1 MIMSPLRAPAA
12 SPMASTGA
20 SPRAGKD
27 PARARPRP
35 RDEQRLRLWLILAP
49 IAAASLLLCAA
60 LAELALPT

>member
-27 PARARPRP
+27 PARPRP